1 MARPLQVAF
10 VSQDLCFGGTQ
21 RQLVELASRLDRS
34 RFSPS
39 FWTLTGETDLEPFA
53 AEKNVPV
60 VHLGT
65 AREPKLSFLYT
76 LLRELHRR
84 KPDILVPGT
93 AIPNIWCRLYG
104 KLLGWCC
111 AYPAVLGTVRGE
123 DGPYVQH
130 ERFLWRLADHI
141 MCNSTPLYA
150 LLQNKTGIPQ
160 EHLTFIGNG
169 VDAERFS
176 PAPTPLAERQPL
188 IVNVGRLVPNKNQQC
203 LIKAFALVVQQV
215 PEARLRIVGEGEL
228 EGALRKQVQ
237 AIPALHGKVEFAGGV
252 LDVRPHYAE
261 ARIFCLSSVKEGQ
274 PNVLLEAMCS
284 GLPVVTTNAGGACT
298 DIVTDTVTGLV
309 AQQQDYA
316 ALARHLV
323 TLLQNPALCS
333 TMGAAGREH
342 MLCHFDFKAMVST
355 HQAIFE
361 RLQAQRH
368 VAR

>member
-1 MARPLQVAF
+1 MAQPLQVAF

-21 RQLVELASRLDRS
+21 RQLVELASRLDRT
-34 RFSPS
+34 RFAPS
-39 FWTLTGETDLEPFA
+39 FWTLTGKTDLEPFA

-65 AREPKLSFLYT
+65 GREPHLSFLYT

-104 KLLGWCC
+104 KLLGFYCG
-111 AYPAVLGTVRGE
+111 YPAVLGTVRGE
-123 DGPYVQH
+123 DGPRVQH
-130 ERFLWRLADHI
+130 ERYLWRLADHI

-150 LLQNKTGIPQ
+150 LLQNKTGIPP

-169 VDAERFS
+169 VDAQRFC

-188 IVNVGRLVPNKNQQC
+188 IINVGRLVPNKNQQC

-215 PEARLRIVGEGEL
+215 PEARLRIVGEGALEAEL
-228 EGALRKQVQ
+228 RAQVQ
-237 AIPALHGKVEFAGGV
+237 ALPALHGKVEFAGGI

-298 DIVTDTVTGLV
+298 DIVTDGVTGLV

-316 ALARHLV
+316 ALARHLI
-323 TLLQNPALCS
+323 TLLQKPDLCS
-333 TMGAAGREH
+333 SMGAAGREH
-342 MLCHFDFKAMVST
+342 MLRHFDFTAMVNT
-355 HQAIFE
+355 HEAIFD
-361 RLQAQRH
+361 RIQAQRR
-368 VAR
+368 VPR